1 MLIWSRTGRTLTCT
15 LTITLFALFFCLPLA
30 VILMSSLSEQWN
42 GVLPSGFTL
51 NHFSQAFSGASW
63 DALVASLAI
72 GFSASLFALL
82 CGTWAALALRHA
94 PERGR
99 RLLGTLFFIPSAVP
113 SVSIGLG
120 MLVAFSQGPLQMN
133 GTFLI
138 VPAAHFVLISAF
150 TFGNVMAGLTRLPG
164 DYENVA
170 ASLGA
175 SPLFRLRHV
184 TLPMI
189 APYMISA
196 FALSL
201 SLSMGELGATMMIY
215 PPSWATL
222 PVTIFSLTDRGSI
235 ANGATLTMIL
245 VAATLLLMLVLE
257 RIAQRLTPG
266 AK

>member
-1 MLIWSRTGRTLTCT
+1 
-15 LTITLFALFFCLPLA
+15 
-30 VILMSSLSEQWN
+30 
-42 GVLPSGFTL
+42 
-51 NHFSQAFSGASW
+51 
-63 DALVASLAI
+63 
-72 GFSASLFALL
+72 
-82 CGTWAALALRHA
+82 
-94 PERGR
+94 
-99 RLLGTLFFIPSAVP
+99 
-113 SVSIGLG
+113 
-120 MLVAFSQGPLQMN
+120 MLVAFSPGSQPLHERYLPDRARRPLRAD
-133 GTFLI
+133 F
-138 VPAAHFVLISAF
+138 
-150 TFGNVMAGLTRLPG
+150 RLRRQRDGRADPLSS

-215 PPSWATL
+215 PPSWTTL

-257 RIAQRLTPG
+257 RIAHRLTPG